1 MVTDYGTIKVKCRN
15 CGKEY
20 PSNTFV
26 LDHVYRMMVCPQC
39 VKDRQRK
46 EIVHKEAQQQVVQ
59 ETSKKP
65 KGWDHEDEMIEK
77 AYAAK
82 QARATS
88 ATGSSSPLI
97 QTPDGKYKY
106 RCPRCKYEFAYNKAT
121 NTPSHC
127 PYCNW
132 EMFF

>member
-1 MVTDYGTIKVKCRN
+1 MATDYSTIKVKCRN

-20 PSNTFV
+20 PADTFV
-26 LDHVYRMMVCPQC
+26 LDYVYKMMVCPQC

-46 EIVHKEAQQQVVQ
+46 EIVHKEAQQQVLQ
-59 ETSKKP
+59 ETAKKP
-65 KGWDHEDEMIEK
+65 AGWDHEDEMIEK

-82 QARATS
+82 LAR
-88 ATGSSSPLI
+88 TGSAPGHLVP
-97 QTPDGKYKY
+97 TPDGKYKY

-121 NTPSHC
+121 NTPSRC

>member
-1 MVTDYGTIKVKCRN
+1 MATDYGTIKVKCRN

-20 PSNTFV
+20 PSNSFV
-26 LDHVYRMMVCPQC
+26 LDHVYRMVVCPQC

-46 EIVHKEAQQQVVQ
+46 EIVHKEAAQQQAVQ
-59 ETSKKP
+59 EIAKKP
-65 KGWDHEDEMIEK
+65 VGWDHDDELIER
-77 AYAAK
+77 AHAAK
-82 QARATS
+82 QAK
-88 ATGSSSPLI
+88 SSSAPGSLVK
-97 QTPDGKYKY
+97 TADGKYKY
-106 RCPRCKYEFAYNKAT
+106 RCPRCKYEFAYNKQT